1 MSLAAGIDKEFPLF
15 YALMEMGIEGQEVI
29 TVVTQIEEIISSIP
43 SPESWDSDS
52 EIISSVSRRK

>member
-1 MSLAAGIDKEFPLF
+1 MF